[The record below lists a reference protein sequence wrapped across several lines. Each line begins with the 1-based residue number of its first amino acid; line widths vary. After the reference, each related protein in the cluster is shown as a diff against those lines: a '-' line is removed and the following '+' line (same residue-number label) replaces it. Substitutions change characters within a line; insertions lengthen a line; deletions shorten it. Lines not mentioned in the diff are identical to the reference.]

1 MKIRLTGSEKETIA
15 FAEMLDKVQDV
26 VSISEFYPNTRKN
39 IKSKEGRVYMEIK
52 LDLVDKHRKQL
63 LCCPVVWSIL
73 FILS

>member
-15 FAEMLDKVQDV
+15 FAEMLDKVYDV

-52 LDLVDKHRKQL
+52 LDLVDKHRK
-63 LCCPVVWSIL
+63 
-73 FILS
+73 